1 MAIVRDIF
9 TSTELK
15 GLNKTALDILQ
26 KYGRRLVDTSPE
38 IRNII
43 KKDRKVKSKLKVLL
57 RPKLKQLKRKKRK

>member
-1 MAIVRDIF
+1 MAIIRDIF

-15 GLNKTALDILQ
+15 GLNKKKQRTLQ
-26 KYGRRLVDTSPE
+26 KHGVHLVDTSPA

-57 RPKLKQLKRKKRK
+57 RPKLKQLKRK